1 MRQHATTS
9 EAAMEVDTAVSA
21 VPVHQPVGVSPQ
33 HCVLLMQP
41 PSRPS
46 QSRQSAAQNSI
57 TTSATPTST
66 GTSNRSPPRAVRPNA
81 AAETPRAP
89 PGSRRLVWRA
99 VSQATAA
106 ATSHSSN
113 SSFRPRSQLTSSKGA
128 SRHMLPA
135 VGVAAA
141 AAAARVKPAVDDS
154 GDEAG
159 VVLSL
164 GSLGTV
170 VLPPYPSSGGSTS
183 AARRRDRFGEL
194 AGEVETTGPNEEARG
209 ISSRRCKDDVTGTAN
224 ASGQSLQEGD
234 LRAGRGQFESDVQ
247 GGRPQRQHSSGGGS
261 DLGGSDL
268 FTLIKRCRSR
278 RELQQLQLENS
289 GRLLPQHIPALMAAA
304 VKLQRSPRGDP
315 GTQSQSYSRPPSSQD
330 GSLLTSNARLRE
342 SLPQGLDLRAN
353 SWPSSA
359 QHPPQQQQEE
369 EEEQSLLLQYMWE
382 LAASALR
389 LARSRELPAR
399 SVATA
404 LWAVA
409 KLPLDPAPAT
419 GTTPVATA
427 SAGPIIRQLEQ
438 RQPQR
443 AIPCPPAPCKE
454 EWQLWAREM
463 IRCCCSGSWSSSNG
477 GSVSGGG
484 YDDNGPSAKMLLG
497 EFSPQD
503 VSQTLWAVATLDC
516 APLPRGFLPGLL
528 SAAKPRLSIFGPQAL
543 SNTLWALSRLRCQP
557 PSDWLNATCAV
568 STRQLSTF
576 NAQALATTVAAL
588 AHMEYTPSPKWCEA
602 FFAACEE
609 CMWPHRRPQPAFLEK
624 ATPGREATACYL
636 APAALAPPPK
646 PAPQAL
652 AQTAWAVA
660 RLQLSPPPGWL
671 DGLAGAAAA
680 AGSRLNGQ
688 DVANIL
694 WALGAMRYRYPSEIA
709 EDPYKE
715 PEAGASASGS
725 RRNVVQ
731 QEQQQG
737 QMQPEG
743 RAEDLL
749 DEGRNGNGTWPG
761 GRPGTNAAPR
771 LAPLLAAWRRCV
783 DSMQPQQLSACLV
796 ASVHL
801 GLSSGVFLD
810 LSSNPTLE
818 TAPTAVAPQQVVP
831 MLAEVVDRTLGA
843 LGRRLAAA
851 SGQAVANSLWAV
863 ARLGCRPSSSWVGAA
878 VERFMECLEDDD
890 AGPQEVANV
899 WWALGR
905 LRWAPPADAVS
916 ELLSR
921 SLALAGTGDLR
932 SGELAAVL
940 WAVSRLGLRLP
951 KPVMDR
957 LVRILRTSL
966 HEEAQQQQ
974 PSGGA
979 ATDNGHPPPLPRP
992 PARHLTPAPP
1002 ATLVTL
1008 LRALAALQATSQ
1020 RSTALALLERS
1031 LRHWAAALY
1040 EPTAAVA
1047 TARASDRSGV
1057 IRGIERKRTPP
1068 VAAGATAARQVAL
1081 ALHSAA
1087 SLGVTLALGPASSS
1101 SSSAAAAAGTRPGGA
1116 SARGLAGAV
1125 VTALRAVLPYANT
1138 RDLAMALAAAASMEA
1153 VMPLGLLAAA
1163 LQRAGELYGG
1173 VEIAASSSE
1182 ARKEVASNDIDAHA
1196 HVGLERDLEAGEVD
1210 AGNPGE
1216 YRGDGDGDGDVEG
1229 LVRLY
1234 DGAVKS
1240 VSRSGE
1246 SSDMATILCS
1256 LGKLLD
1262 HHLQRRAEMTI
1273 EQMHKQQQQQGVE
1286 SGPLEAGDATS
1297 NNGRGDGMA
1306 SSVDDHV
1313 ASSQDVV
1320 EVAVKAAAA
1329 AATQTALM
1337 RWDELLR
1344 TRPRLREARKA
1355 LLAAAL
1361 ARMKRP
1367 ASASEAGPTSGAGA
1381 ASGIPTSATAV
1392 QQLILGLSLSR
1403 LHPELTLLRPLARAL
1418 VRVTGELPAGLM
1430 AACLS
1435 HLAAMGADMDPR
1447 VALVLIGRLRAV
1459 HIFAV
1464 PASARSGRFR
1474 GWVTATCGGVSCMV
1488 ALWVLR
1494 RAQKTYGSGRRFAE
1508 HTLRTA
1514 SPHNRAGRS
1523 RLRAAAARVD
1533 PRVMRLV
1540 EEALL
1545 QLREE
1550 GECRRLT

>member
-1 MRQHATTS
+1 
-9 EAAMEVDTAVSA
+9 
-21 VPVHQPVGVSPQ
+21 
-33 HCVLLMQP
+33 
-41 PSRPS
+41 
-46 QSRQSAAQNSI
+46 
-57 TTSATPTST
+57 
-66 GTSNRSPPRAVRPNA
+66 
-81 AAETPRAP
+81 
-89 PGSRRLVWRA
+89 
-99 VSQATAA
+99 
-106 ATSHSSN
+106 
-113 SSFRPRSQLTSSKGA
+113 
-128 SRHMLPA
+128 
-135 VGVAAA
+135 
-141 AAAARVKPAVDDS
+141 
-154 GDEAG
+154 
-159 VVLSL
+159 
-164 GSLGTV
+164 
-170 VLPPYPSSGGSTS
+170 
-183 AARRRDRFGEL
+183 
-194 AGEVETTGPNEEARG
+194 
-209 ISSRRCKDDVTGTAN
+209 
-224 ASGQSLQEGD
+224 
-234 LRAGRGQFESDVQ
+234 
-247 GGRPQRQHSSGGGS
+247 
-261 DLGGSDL
+261 
-268 FTLIKRCRSR
+268 
-278 RELQQLQLENS
+278 
-289 GRLLPQHIPALMAAA
+289 
-304 VKLQRSPRGDP
+304 
-315 GTQSQSYSRPPSSQD
+315 
-330 GSLLTSNARLRE
+330 
-342 SLPQGLDLRAN
+342 
-353 SWPSSA
+353 
-359 QHPPQQQQEE
+359 
-369 EEEQSLLLQYMWE
+369 
-382 LAASALR
+382 
-389 LARSRELPAR
+389 
-399 SVATA
+399 
-404 LWAVA
+404 
-409 KLPLDPAPAT
+409 
-419 GTTPVATA
+419 
-427 SAGPIIRQLEQ
+427 
-438 RQPQR
+438 
-443 AIPCPPAPCKE
+443 
-454 EWQLWAREM
+454 
-463 IRCCCSGSWSSSNG
+463 
-477 GSVSGGG
+477 
-484 YDDNGPSAKMLLG
+484 
-497 EFSPQD
+497 
-503 VSQTLWAVATLDC
+503 
-516 APLPRGFLPGLL
+516 
-528 SAAKPRLSIFGPQAL
+528 
-543 SNTLWALSRLRCQP
+543 
-557 PSDWLNATCAV
+557 
-568 STRQLSTF
+568 
-576 NAQALATTVAAL
+576 
-588 AHMEYTPSPKWCEA
+588 
-602 FFAACEE
+602 
-609 CMWPHRRPQPAFLEK
+609 
-624 ATPGREATACYL
+624 
-636 APAALAPPPK
+636 
-646 PAPQAL
+646 
-652 AQTAWAVA
+652 
-660 RLQLSPPPGWL
+660 
-671 DGLAGAAAA
+671 
-680 AGSRLNGQ
+680 
-688 DVANIL
+688 
-694 WALGAMRYRYPSEIA
+694 
-709 EDPYKE
+709 
-715 PEAGASASGS
+715 
-725 RRNVVQ
+725 
-731 QEQQQG
+731 
-737 QMQPEG
+737 
-743 RAEDLL
+743 
-749 DEGRNGNGTWPG
+749 
-761 GRPGTNAAPR
+761 
-771 LAPLLAAWRRCV
+771 
-783 DSMQPQQLSACLV
+783 
-796 ASVHL
+796 
-801 GLSSGVFLD
+801 
-810 LSSNPTLE
+810 
-818 TAPTAVAPQQVVP
+818 
-831 MLAEVVDRTLGA
+831 
-843 LGRRLAAA
+843 
-851 SGQAVANSLWAV
+851 
-863 ARLGCRPSSSWVGAA
+863 
-878 VERFMECLEDDD
+878 
-890 AGPQEVANV
+890 
-899 WWALGR
+899 
-905 LRWAPPADAVS
+905 
-916 ELLSR
+916 
-921 SLALAGTGDLR
+921 
-932 SGELAAVL
+932 
-940 WAVSRLGLRLP
+940 
-951 KPVMDR
+951 MDR